1 MRKIALTAMFIAA
14 AMTATA
20 QQLSYAVSGKYA
32 GNGQKIYLIDK
43 LTDKAIDS
51 VTVADSKFSFNG
63 NATKDALMGVKA
75 KDSAWTTLFFN
86 DGTPVAVN
94 VNVQQHRYIRLTP
107 SPTTSLSTHREKS
120 LTAHSG
126 GRHCT
131 TACRKFSE
139 NNF

>member
-51 VTVADSKFSFNG
+51 VTVADSKFAFNG
-63 NATKDALMGVKA
+63 NAAKDALMGVKA

-94 VNVQQHRYIRLTP
+94 VNQ
-107 SPTTSLSTHREKS
+107 
-120 LTAHSG
+120 
-126 GRHCT
+126 
-131 TACRKFSE
+131 
-139 NNF
+139 

>member
-51 VTVADSKFSFNG
+51 VTVADSKFSFN
-63 NATKDALMGVKA
+63 
-75 KDSAWTTLFFN
+75 
-86 DGTPVAVN
+86 
-94 VNVQQHRYIRLTP
+94 
-107 SPTTSLSTHREKS
+107 
-120 LTAHSG
+120 
-126 GRHCT
+126 
-131 TACRKFSE
+131 
-139 NNF
+139 